1 MPVPAYELTV
11 NGNSVSNIQG
21 ASFTKGRTKISDPLR
36 AGSGTIRGRRP
47 DLLPTIAVGQTA
59 IFVIRPSGF
68 GGLGYAFAWRVADLR
83 IIYGVTSEYDEWELD
98 IEDTFALL
106 GRGDVSTSWA
116 DGDLSE
122 TAIYNV
128 VNQYGIGL
136 TVAIA
141 SKSQVSAQTI
151 TNQNGLEVLSQL
163 AVTEQARFTTQSPA
177 GPEYITLY
185 GRGWQTQLTT
195 YDASDDGTGT
205 NPLAYTGLDFAGLA
219 DNYASK
225 VIINPEGLAQQT
237 AGSGS
242 YSISLPSYSRNT
254 SDAANLASFLVGVYS
269 QQLGQP
275 SKITLKVSG
284 QNTTTKQD
292 NALAICDPM
301 SQIQVKFRGVTFL
314 AIVEGYTI
322 TALVDDVLLTCYLS
336 SPSFYPQFILDSTQF
351 GVLDTNR
358 LGY

>member
-21 ASFTKGRTKISDPLR
+21 FTFTKGRTKISDPLR
-36 AGSGTIRGRRP
+36 AGTGVISGRRP
-47 DLLPTIAVGQTA
+47 DLLPTITVGQTA
-59 IFVIRPSGF
+59 ILVIRPAGT
-68 GGLGYAFAWRVADLR
+68 GELGYAFAWRVADLR
-83 IIYGVTSEYDEWELD
+83 IIYGTTSAYDEWELD

-106 GRGDVSTSWA
+106 GRGDVSTSWS
-116 DGDLSE
+116 DGDPVS
-122 TAIYNV
+122 TAIFNV

-136 TVAIA
+136 TTAIA
-141 SKSQVSAQTI
+141 TKSLVSAQTV
-151 TNQNGLEVLSQL
+151 TNQNGLDVLSQL
-163 AVTEQARFTTQSPA
+163 AITEQARFTTQSPT
-177 GPEYITLY
+177 GPQYITLY

-205 NPLAYTGLDFAGLA
+205 NPMTYVGLDFAGLA

-242 YSISLPSYSRNT
+242 YSISLPSYSRST
-254 SDAANLASFLVGVYS
+254 SDAADLASFLVGVYS
-269 QQLGQP
+269 QQSGQP
-275 SKITLKVSG
+275 SRINLKISG
-284 QNTTTKQD
+284 QNTTTKKN
-292 NALAICDPM
+292 NALAICDPI
-301 SQIQVKFRGVTFL
+301 SQVRIKFRGSTYL

-322 TALVDDVLLTCYLS
+322 TGRVDDVYIGCSLS

>member
-21 ASFTKGRTKISDPLR
+21 FTFTKGRTKISDPLR
-36 AGSGTIRGRRP
+36 AGTGVISGRRP
-47 DLLPTIAVGQTA
+47 DLLPTITVGQTA
-59 IFVIRPSGF
+59 ILVIRPAGT
-68 GGLGYAFAWRVADLR
+68 GELGYAFAWRVADLR
-83 IIYGVTSEYDEWELD
+83 IIYGTTSAYDEWELD

-106 GRGDVSTSWA
+106 GRGDVSTSWS
-116 DGDLSE
+116 DGDPVS
-122 TAIYNV
+122 TAIFNV

-136 TVAIA
+136 TTAIA
-141 SKSQVSAQTI
+141 TKSLVSAQTV
-151 TNQNGLEVLSQL
+151 TNQNGLDVLSQL
-163 AVTEQARFTTQSPA
+163 AITEQARFTTQSPA
-177 GPEYITLY
+177 GPQYITLY

-205 NPLAYTGLDFAGLA
+205 NPMTYVGLDFAGLA

-242 YSISLPSYSRNT
+242 YSISLPSYSRST
-254 SDAANLASFLVGVYS
+254 SDAADLASFLVGVYS
-269 QQLGQP
+269 QQSGQP
-275 SKITLKVSG
+275 SRINLKISG
-284 QNTTTKQD
+284 QNTTTKKN
-292 NALAICDPM
+292 NALAICDPI
-301 SQIQVKFRGVTFL
+301 SQVRIKFRGSTYL

-322 TALVDDVLLTCYLS
+322 TGRVDDVYIGCSLS